1 MFLTVTLQS
10 GLITLVRDFHPDEFR
25 NNVLGLVRLAS
36 YFKIPSII
44 TTSFDTGPNG
54 PIVKEIAERLPD
66 APIVRRPGQ
75 INAMD
80 NEDFAKLVRDSGK
93 KQIVIRYAMRFQI

>member
-1 MFLTVTLQS
+1 MQS
-10 GLITLVRDFHPDEFR
+10 GLITLVRDFTPDEFR
-25 NNVLGLVRLAS
+25 VNVLGLVRLAE

-54 PIVKEIAERLPD
+54 PIVQEIVDRLPD
-66 APIVRRPGQ
+66 APLVRRPGQ

-80 NEDFAKLVRDSGK
+80 NEDFAKLVRDSGR
-93 KQIVIRYAMRFQI
+93 KQIIVR